1 MRDTN
6 LESWEF
12 VLLHFILWIW
22 AKKQC
27 ALVFQVS
34 TVGYSAAEKKQLVLI
49 ARETK
54 GAGN

>member
-1 MRDTN
+1 MTNNN

-27 ALVFQVS
+27 ALVFQVL

-49 ARETK
+49 VQEAK